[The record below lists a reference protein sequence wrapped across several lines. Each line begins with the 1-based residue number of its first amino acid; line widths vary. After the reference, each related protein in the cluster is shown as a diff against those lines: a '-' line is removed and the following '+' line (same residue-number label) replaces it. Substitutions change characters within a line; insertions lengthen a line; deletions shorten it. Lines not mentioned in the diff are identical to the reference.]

1 MLHTLFVLLA
11 LQPSCFAAIY
21 TLHRI
26 RPLKHPWIYCSLTLA
41 TMDLLWIINQVLL
54 PQSSSVISFAILFAG
69 FFYLPFFAQDG
80 HKIHALFGHAIL
92 MTMTLVLIILT
103 EHILTAI
110 CPVFHVDPRR
120 LLNMDDP
127 IYLIVVLVNA
137 LIVIPALFI
146 FSHFMRKLVV
156 ASPGGGR
163 LAWFIVIPLS
173 QTALMFIVNQHL
185 EYSSSP
191 RVWAFVVSGT
201 VLCITADLAC
211 ILGYRKYHELDE
223 MAFQVRNAEQ
233 QLNTQ
238 REYYH
243 EMQENIL
250 RINQIRHDLNNQL
263 KTAYYL
269 LEQGHPEE
277 VRQQLDTLKSCI
289 SDHVGTQYCDNLM
302 VDAVLREKAGLC
314 QAQQIPLELDAL
326 VPADIRIDNAH
337 LCSTFSNLLDNCI
350 AAAKKAG
357 SGSGPI
363 RLRSDIHKGY
373 LVIACSNPSVPPSF
387 ANRTDIMRRHGL
399 GLEIL
404 SKLAGLHNGSFETD
418 YRSGRFYVTMM
429 LKNE

>member
-1 MLHTLFVLLA
+1 MLQSILVLLA
-11 LQPSCFAAIY
+11 LQPSCFVAVH

-26 RPLKHPWIYCSLTLA
+26 RPLKHPEIYCVLTLS
-41 TMDLLWIINQVLL
+41 TMDILWIINQMVL
-54 PQSSSVISFAILFAG
+54 PQNSLILSFAILFAG

-80 HKIHALFGHAIL
+80 HKIHAIFGHAIV
-92 MTMTLVLIILT
+92 MTLTLVTIIFT
-103 EHILTAI
+103 EHLLMAL
-110 CPVFHVDPRR
+110 CPLFQIDPRR
-120 LLNMDDP
+120 LLDMEDP
-127 IYLIVVLVNA
+127 VYLIVIFVNA
-137 LIVIPALFI
+137 LIVIPSLLV
-146 FSHFMRKLVV
+146 FSHCMRKIAV
-156 ASPGGGR
+156 AAPGGGR

-191 RVWAFVVSGT
+191 KVWAFVLSGT
-201 VLCITADLAC
+201 ILCVTADLAC

-250 RINQIRHDLNNQL
+250 RVNQIRHDLNNQL

-277 VRQQLDTLKSCI
+277 VRKQLDSLKSCI
-289 SDHVGTQYCDNLM
+289 SDHIGTRYCDNLM

-314 QAQQIPLELDAL
+314 QTQKIPLELDAL
-326 VPADIRIDNAH
+326 VPADLRIDNAH

-350 AAAKKAG
+350 AAARKAG
-357 SGSGPI
+357 EGSGPI
-363 RLRSDIHKGY
+363 RLRSDVHKGY

-404 SKLAGLHNGSFETD
+404 SKLAGLHDGSFETD
-418 YRSGRFYVTMM
+418 FRDGRFYVTMM
-429 LKNE
+429 LKNQ